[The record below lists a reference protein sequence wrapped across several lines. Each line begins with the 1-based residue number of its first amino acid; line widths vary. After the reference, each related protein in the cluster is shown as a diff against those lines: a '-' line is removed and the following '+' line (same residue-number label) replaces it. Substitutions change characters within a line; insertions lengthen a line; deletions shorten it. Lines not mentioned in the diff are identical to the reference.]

1 MLVLP
6 CKAKSER
13 GQRIIKSINKVI
25 KKILPQNHV
34 IQNVYKSEKLG
45 SYFNIKDSTKLEHQ
59 HDLSYLTQ
67 CPEVNCNETYFVETA
82 RKLRERDLDRNNS
95 ILSYLRTLS
104 NSFQLTKLLLPLRVL
119 STILLLHS
127 LFCNVAYR
135 SGFTASFNIFIQL

>member
-13 GQRIIKSINKVI
+13 RQRIIKSINKVI

-67 CPEVNCNETYFVETA
+67 CCEVNCNETYFVETA
-82 RKLRERDLDRNNS
+82 RRIPE
-95 ILSYLRTLS
+95 
-104 NSFQLTKLLLPLRVL
+104 SF
-119 STILLLHS
+119 
-127 LFCNVAYR
+127 
-135 SGFTASFNIFIQL
+135 